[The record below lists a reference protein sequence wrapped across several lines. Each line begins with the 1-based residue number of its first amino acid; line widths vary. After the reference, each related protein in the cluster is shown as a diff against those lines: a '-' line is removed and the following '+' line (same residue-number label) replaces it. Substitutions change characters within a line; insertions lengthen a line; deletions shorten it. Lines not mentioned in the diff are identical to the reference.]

1 MIACSLLKFPF
12 LLGNG
17 SIVLYDHE
25 AICQPFIPNES
36 PQEADQLGF
45 WTEWKLWKCI
55 KADFDMLVKTS
66 DHYDCSIQ

>member
-1 MIACSLLKFPF
+1 MMMVMIACSLLKFPF

-45 WTEWKLWKCI
+45 
-55 KADFDMLVKTS
+55 
-66 DHYDCSIQ
+66 